1 MTPLPYAQLK
11 DHELVIFLGS
21 QDLYRLFDKVKLV
34 DINLLEAKQ
43 LAPAEYKLIEDEH
56 VRLHN
61 SLKNLRST
69 CRNLHNQGSCQSC
82 SREQI
87 ATCQGRLVSSCYN
100 IINIATNHF
109 NHEESIMLRQ
119 SLFTQEY
126 EDFHSHQQAHND
138 ILNELNA
145 KVSQCAL
152 LDAQG
157 KTSEAYRQLY
167 KRMSE
172 LFEEHASLLDDP
184 FIKSTQP

>member
-1 MTPLPYAQLK
+1 M
-11 DHELVIFLGS
+11 
-21 QDLYRLFDKVKLV
+21 
-34 DINLLEAKQ
+34 DINGLEVKQ

-56 VRLHN
+56 LRLHDT
-61 SLKNLRST
+61 LKNLRDT
-69 CRNLHNQGSCQSC
+69 CCNLDNQGSCQSC
-82 SREQI
+82 SREQL
-87 ATCQGRLVSSCYN
+87 ATCRGRLVSFCYN

-109 NHEESIMLRQ
+109 NHEESIMRRL
-119 SLFTQEY
+119 SLVTHKY
-126 EDFHSHQQAHND
+126 EDFRIHQQVHNN

-172 LFEEHASLLDDP
+172 LFEEHARLLDEP
-184 FIKSTQP
+184 FIKSTRP